1 MKSLK
6 NIFIMIFVQITR
18 QIDLSIHY
26 HSECKNTCLFIL
38 GCHIRWHDYSSIRE
52 KLKKQNKQNKKSE
65 NFDLIVQHIRCCYD
79 DVRDGI
85 PVYDDVAEMWNG
97 KQNKWKS
104 TILIY

>member
-1 MKSLK
+1 MQSLK

-26 HSECKNTCLFIL
+26 HSECKNTRLFIL

-52 KLKKQNKQNKKSE
+52 KLKEKNKQNKKSE

-79 DVRDGI
+79 DVRDDI
-85 PVYDDVAEMWNG
+85 SVYDDVAEMWNG

>member
-1 MKSLK
+1 M
-6 NIFIMIFVQITR
+6 FVYSRMSYKMTW
-18 QIDLSIHY
+18 
-26 HSECKNTCLFIL
+26 LFKYQ
-38 GCHIRWHDYSSIRE
+38 R
-52 KLKKQNKQNKKSE
+52 KTKKKKTKQNKKSE